1 MKLIINGSEVDFT
14 LENEKSVGDVLKSIE
29 TECEKIDA
37 TIIDIKVNDN
47 QIAADEIESLSNMK
61 IEDCKCLEI
70 VSIALN
76 DIILSFK
83 DLCPRM
89 EALCGKLSEMPV
101 LLQQSKEQESSEII
115 KEFAD
120 IFDILCHL
128 ITLSTLFQE
137 SFKNKLIE
145 GETLSEFLQNFS
157 PLLTDFEN
165 SLKSKD
171 SILTGDLAEY
181 EIKPRLE
188 NFINAVRS
196 F

>member
-14 LENEKSVGDVLKSIE
+14 LENEKTVGDVLNSIE

-37 TIIDIKVNDN
+37 TIIDIKVNDK
-47 QIAADEIESLSNMK
+47 QIAAEEIESLSETG
-61 IEDCKCLEI
+61 IDQCECLEV

-76 DIILSFK
+76 DIMGSFK
-83 DLCPRM
+83 DLCPRI
-89 EALCGKLSEMPV
+89 ETLCGKLSEMPV
-101 LLQQSKEQESSEII
+101 LLQQSKEQESAEII

-128 ITLSTLFQE
+128 ISLSSLFPE
-137 SFKNKLIE
+137 NFKDKLIE
-145 GETLSEFLQNFS
+145 GESLSEFLRNFS
-157 PLLTDFEN
+157 PLLNDFEN
-165 SLKSKD
+165 SLQSKD
-171 SILTGDLAEY
+171 TILTGDLAEY